1 MHLLMP
7 DALSGWTEESRTA
20 LRSTC
25 PSEGKLALYEAIHG
39 RVPHYF
45 RALIHYSI
53 VRQTTATIA
62 QSHLEIRLKNVFAG
76 NIMAW
81 ALLKLVQLCLL
92 PSSAP
97 ALWLSNEI

>member
-1 MHLLMP
+1 MERTIVMSGSVKLLKMHLLMP

-25 PSEGKLALYEAIHG
+25 PSEGKLTLYEAIHG
-39 RVPHYF
+39 PVPHYF

-62 QSHLEIRLKNVFAG
+62 QSHFEIRLR
-76 NIMAW
+76 M
-81 ALLKLVQLCLL
+81 CL
-92 PSSAP
+92 P
-97 ALWLSNEI
+97 AILWPGPC

>member
-7 DALSGWTEESRTA
+7 DALSGWTGESRTA

-25 PSEGKLALYEAIHG
+25 PSEGKLTFLTL
-39 RVPHYF
+39 RNP
-45 RALIHYSI
+45 
-53 VRQTTATIA
+53 T
-62 QSHLEIRLKNVFAG
+62 KNVFAG

-81 ALLKLVQLCLL
+81 ALRKLVQLCLL